1 MIEVELRGQLTKEQF
16 EKLENF
22 LKEHG
27 SFKEFQDREM
37 FLLYDYAGYSK
48 DFTMRDIDIRLRNTN
63 GNCEIMM
70 KRKIGD
76 DTTARKEISV
86 PLKDTT
92 LDNVKEIIKAL
103 GCSKA
108 LWMHRVKNSY
118 MYEGSEWS
126 CIVAPNKNGE
136 DIYFYEVE
144 REVSSLDDIQNTKEI
159 LKSQSKAF
167 HLPILKG
174 DEARAFIHTLDTQV
188 NKVVEL

>member
-1 MIEVELRGQLTKEQF
+1 MIEVELRGHLTKEQF
-16 EKLENF
+16 ENLETF
-22 LKEHG
+22 LKEYG

-48 DFTMRDIDIRLRNTN
+48 DFTTRDTDIRLRNTN

-86 PLKDTT
+86 PLKDTK
-92 LDNVKEIIKAL
+92 LDNVKEVMKAL
-103 GCSKA
+103 GCGKA
-108 LWMHRVKNSY
+108 LWMHRVKNTY

-126 CIVAPNKNGE
+126 CISAPNENGE
-136 DIYFYEVE
+136 HIYFYEVE
-144 REVSSLDDIQNTKEI
+144 REVVSVQEVEHTKEM
-159 LKSQSKAF
+159 LKSQSRALD
-167 HLPILKG
+167 LPVLQG
-174 DEARAFIHTLDTQV
+174 DGARAFIHLLDTQV